1 MTTGRLDTL
10 GMWDAFLEFPE
21 QVAAAV
27 DAAVEPASLPS
38 HEDVENVVVLGMGA
52 SGIAGDFVPDVAGQF
67 MAVPVVVCKGY
78 EPPNFVG
85 PGTLCFAVSFSGD
98 TEETVEAATIAYE
111 AGAHL
116 VTIARGG
123 QLAAL
128 ANDWDTPLI
137 AIPQSLPAP
146 RAALGALLVPL
157 LASLEDVGLYLGA
170 REWIGEAVDQLRR
183 RRDELAR
190 DESPARVLARQI
202 GRTLPLVYGGGGIGN
217 AAALRWKNQIVENA
231 KSPAFCATA
240 PELLHN
246 DIVGWGQHGD
256 VTRQVFTLVCLRH
269 DHEHPQLQRR
279 FELIEQWTDEAV
291 ASIRQVTASGEGALA
306 QALDLAYQGDAV
318 SLHLAFDA
326 GVDPGPQ
333 PVIDDIKAALS

>member
-1 MTTGRLDTL
+1 MH
-10 GMWDAFLEFPE
+10 MWEAAMAFPE

-27 DAAVEPASLPS
+27 DAAVGLEGLPS
-38 HEDVENVVVLGMGA
+38 HQDVENVVVLGMGS
-52 SGIAGDFVPDVAGQF
+52 SGIAGDFVTNVAGQF

-85 PGTLCFAVSFSGD
+85 PGTLCFALSFSGD

-116 VTIARGG
+116 VTVAGGG

-128 ANDWDTPLI
+128 AEDWEVPRVSVPRS
-137 AIPQSLPAP
+137 IPVP
-146 RAALGALLVPL
+146 RAGLGALLVPV
-157 LASLEDVGLYLGA
+157 LATLEDVGLFAGA
-170 REWIGEAVDQLRR
+170 REWIGQAVEQLQR
-183 RRDELAR
+183 RRDELAA
-190 DESPARVLARQI
+190 DESGARVLARRI
-202 GRTLPLVYGGGGIGN
+202 GRTFPLVYGGGGIGGV
-217 AAALRWKNQIVENA
+217 AALRWKNEVVENA
-231 KSPAFCATA
+231 KAPAFCATA

-256 VTRQVFTLVCLRH
+256 VTRQVFTLVLLRH
-269 DHEHPQLQRR
+269 DHEHPQLQAR

-291 ASIRQVTASGEGALA
+291 ASIQHVSAAGDGPLA
-306 QALDLAYQGDAV
+306 QALDLSLQGDVV

-326 GVDPGPQ
+326 GVDPGPE
-333 PVIDDIKAALS
+333 PVVEDIKAALSS